1 MQNNVAEDD
10 AWLISKISNNAEK
23 NLEIVNHEQYKTL
36 KENFKNALYYLAKQK
51 DYFIVYSQVEVLKNI
66 EDNSMLELFLDMFEI
81 CFLEAIIKKEDLSY
95 TSKFFDE
102 EISVLS
108 KNYKHLDH
116 MIEDITKAKID
127 LLSNA
132 NKNLVFDKLLINL
145 LRR

>member
-1 MQNNVAEDD
+1 M
-10 AWLISKISNNAEK
+10 
-23 NLEIVNHEQYKTL
+23 
-36 KENFKNALYYLAKQK
+36 
-51 DYFIVYSQVEVLKNI
+51 EVLKNI